1 MSGILLGLLG
11 GGFIGVS
18 DCVARL
24 TAQRT
29 SLSVLILYV
38 MGISTVVMT
47 VWFLALGD
55 WPRWDFYSWSVSLL
69 SGFLNLAAL
78 LFLYKALARG
88 PVSVASPAASTFS
101 VILVALN
108 AVSGEPFSWQQLV
121 SVFVVFIG
129 IAMLARPGSGTTL
142 HENYS
147 PAWLRTTALL
157 GLGTGACVALRFFFA
172 QEAVVFLGPIHS
184 LYLNRLAALVSV
196 LLLMFWEQSR
206 NKPRNWP
213 QGSVLKLVIFQSFLE
228 MLALGAF
235 LFGSTGDGRVGA
247 SIGFSAFSAVTTLS
261 AWIWLKEKVDPHR
274 IIWIGII
281 IAAIWIAILYAP

>member
-1 MSGILLGLLG
+1 
-11 GGFIGVS
+11 
-18 DCVARL
+18 
-24 TAQRT
+24 
-29 SLSVLILYV
+29 
-38 MGISTVVMT
+38 MGISSVLMT
-47 VWFLALGD
+47 VWFLASGD

-129 IAMLARPGSGTTL
+129 IAMLARPGSGTTV

-235 LFGSTGDGRVGA
+235 LYGSTGDGRVGA

>member
-18 DCVARL
+18 DCVARF

-29 SLSVLILYV
+29 SLSILILYV
-38 MGISTVVMT
+38 MGISTVLMT
-47 VWFLALGD
+47 VWFLASGD

-129 IAMLARPGSGTTL
+129 IAMLARPGSGTTV
-142 HENYS
+142 HELS
-147 PAWLRTTALL
+147 L
-157 GLGTGACVALRFFFA
+157 
-172 QEAVVFLGPIHS
+172 IH
-184 LYLNRLAALVSV
+184 
-196 LLLMFWEQSR
+196 
-206 NKPRNWP
+206 
-213 QGSVLKLVIFQSFLE
+213 I
-228 MLALGAF
+228 
-235 LFGSTGDGRVGA
+235 
-247 SIGFSAFSAVTTLS
+247 
-261 AWIWLKEKVDPHR
+261 
-274 IIWIGII
+274 
-281 IAAIWIAILYAP
+281 